1 VCGEGAKP
9 VLCFDR
15 GGWSPDLFAA
25 IIAAGFGL
33 LTYRKN
39 QAGKDV
45 PGLDDDAFAVM
56 TWTGDDG
63 RDRSYDLADGT
74 IEVPVTSGTRKG
86 ETLTLRSP
94 TPKPPASASSANALS
109 KMTTGSTETSKPA
122 PNNMAWLAKSRA
134 LSCLTKLCAR
144 DPSNQF
150 RAAERALRPAGR
162 DGGVSRRAAG

>member
-1 VCGEGAKP
+1 MCGEGAKP

-15 GGWSPDLFAA
+15 GGWSPDLFAD

-39 QAGKDV
+39 QAGKDI

-86 ETLTLRSP
+86 ETLTLRQV
-94 TPKPPASASSANALS
+94 TRRDKGRQVHILTTAS
-109 KMTTGSTETSKPA
+109 TTQLPA
-122 PNNMAWLAKSRA
+122 PGVVYRMTGRWREVNWFLPQGSRA
-134 LSCLTKLCAR
+134 CCMTL
-144 DPSNQF
+144 P
-150 RAAERALRPAGR
+150 EP
-162 DGGVSRRAAG
+162 VI